1 IAYLNRQGKREPISI
16 EQRAFKYHITIQ
28 YLGD

>member
-1 IAYLNRQGKREPISI
+1 KREPVSI
-16 EQRAFKYHITIQ
+16 EQHAFKYHITIQ